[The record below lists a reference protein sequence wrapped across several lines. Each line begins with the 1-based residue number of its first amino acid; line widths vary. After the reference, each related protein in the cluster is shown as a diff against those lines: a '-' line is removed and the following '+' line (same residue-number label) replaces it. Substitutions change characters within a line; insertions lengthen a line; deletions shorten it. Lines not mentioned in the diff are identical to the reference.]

1 MNDNTPKQCPVCRQ
15 PFLGEGPTCGST
27 SCGRVR
33 PRRTREPIA
42 IDEPWLRSLG
52 FRPLGAG
59 FVIEVRWDVH
69 EQRLRV
75 VRRTEG
81 GEFGW
86 YVFIGQ
92 QLANLEPLQLRS
104 DLLRLIRLTTYRD
117 WSPRGTAA

>member
-1 MNDNTPKQCPVCRQ
+1 MNANTPKQCPDCRQ
-15 PFLGEGPTCGST
+15 PYLGEGPTCGST

-33 PRRTREPIA
+33 SRRPREPIA
-42 IDEPWLRSLG
+42 IDEQWLRSLG

-59 FVIEVRWDVH
+59 FVIEVRWDIY

-81 GEFGW
+81 EEFGW
-86 YVFIGQ
+86 QVFIGQ

-104 DLLRLIRLTTYRD
+104 DLLRLIRLVTFRD
-117 WSPRGTAA
+117 WTPGGGA